1 MNKIDRLIQYINES
15 NNIVFFGGAGVSTES
30 GIPDFRSKDGLY
42 NQHDVRFDMYD
53 PEYLLSRDCLYN
65 NPKVFYEFYKQKM
78 DTRNIEPNITHKVL
92 AKLED
97 MGKLKAVITQNID
110 GLHQKAGSK
119 NVYEIHGTTLKNHC
133 DCREYDENYIFDS
146 DEVIPKCPHCRKL
159 IRPDVVLYGES
170 LPDEAV
176 RNSFN
181 ALHEADMLII
191 GGTSLQ
197 VYPAASF
204 IYEFYGEHLVVINKE
219 ELNNLKL
226 NPESDLVFTDYL
238 GDIFRKIEE
247 ELNYDF

>member
-1 MNKIDRLIQYINES
+1 M
-15 NNIVFFGGAGVSTES
+15 
-30 GIPDFRSKDGLY
+30 
-42 NQHDVRFDMYD
+42 
-53 PEYLLSRDCLYN
+53 
-65 NPKVFYEFYKQKM
+65 
-78 DTRNIEPNITHKVL
+78 
-92 AKLED
+92 
-97 MGKLKAVITQNID
+97 
-110 GLHQKAGSK
+110 
-119 NVYEIHGTTLKNHC
+119 
-133 DCREYDENYIFDS
+133 
-146 DEVIPKCPHCRKL
+146 IPKCPHCRKL